1 MTRSTI
7 SREVKIV
14 LVAVF
19 LIELGLAAF
28 IHVSA
33 GPQAPGYEA
42 VVRTGVGADLL
53 AGESRGRQGFIGSLY
68 WAPLPTL
75 LMLPFL
81 AWPLLVK
88 TGFAASIIAAFAV
101 AGACAFL
108 VSWWSECGV
117 RRGYSLGAVA
127 FICASPWTVRAV
139 ARGDGSLLFG
149 LLALS
154 VVALTIRWLQKNS
167 LRDLAYLSVLMGLLL
182 LTRFQSIL
190 LVAAVLLLVLIY
202 LIFWNPEAASQG
214 KRSYAEATLIIFLS
228 PIVYAFL
235 VWLAANWLIMGNA
248 TFFLRGLIPSH
259 WPPGASR
266 SPLAWLEIFRSGCE
280 WHVALIAALL
290 AGVAW
295 LMGPKAQAAEP
306 QPSARS
312 GGPGGAAVIV
322 MSVLIFGVP
331 LAVPSSPEPEEKE
344 TNEVLDYL
352 VKHHFEDRVVV
363 AGYRGYDL
371 VRRVR
376 NMPDAPESAR
386 EMFVHIQTFYFG
398 KVLADTR
405 GKRLYLLIHRPI
417 GSDRWE
423 EIQLR
428 FPGISAPHGADF
440 TVFEKGWKDWQLLE
454 VVRRDQ

>member
-1 MTRSTI
+1 
-7 SREVKIV
+7 
-14 LVAVF
+14 
-19 LIELGLAAF
+19 
-28 IHVSA
+28 
-33 GPQAPGYEA
+33 
-42 VVRTGVGADLL
+42 
-53 AGESRGRQGFIGSLY
+53 
-68 WAPLPTL
+68 
-75 LMLPFL
+75 
-81 AWPLLVK
+81 
-88 TGFAASIIAAFAV
+88 
-101 AGACAFL
+101 
-108 VSWWSECGV
+108 
-117 RRGYSLGAVA
+117 
-127 FICASPWTVRAV
+127 V

-149 LLALS
+149 LLALTA
-154 VVALTIRWLQKNS
+154 VALTIRWLQRNS

-202 LIFWNPEAASQG
+202 LIFWNPEAASLRRPG
-214 KRSYAEATLIIFLS
+214 GSLARPGRKRSYAEATLIIFLS

-259 WPPGASR
+259 WPPGASH

-280 WHVALIAALL
+280 WHIALIAALL
-290 AGVAW
+290 VGVAW
-295 LMGPKAQAAEP
+295 LMGPKAQVAAQPVSCSDGEERGTHLLTPLRGASPFPPPFPSLEP
-306 QPSARS
+306 STRPDS
-312 GGPGGAAVIV
+312 PGGGAVV
-322 MSVLIFGVP
+322 LLMSVLIFGVP
-331 LAVPSSPEPEEKE
+331 LAVPSAPGPEEKE
-344 TNEVLDYL
+344 TCEVLDYL

-386 EMFVHIQTFYFG
+386 EMFVHIQTFYFS
-398 KVLADTR
+398 KVLSDTR
-405 GKRLYLLIHRPI
+405 GKRLYLLIHRPV

-454 VVRRDQ
+454 VVRTDQ